1 MKIFVDKELFQWE
14 KNRYILLEVDPAE
27 EQPTFAQ
34 FYNSRMS
41 VSLDNPVVDGKVK
54 IPPQLLE
61 QDIAIM
67 VIVCSGSYE
76 NAHVISRKEFKIIK
90 RARPGNGF
98 GSSGGAD
105 EPDIPD
111 TPDTP
116 DVPGGDEP
124 STDKDIIY
132 DGGEEA

>member
-14 KNRYILLEVDPAE
+14 KNRYILLEAEPAE

-41 VSLDNPVVDGKVK
+41 VSLDNPVVNGRVK

-61 QDIAIM
+61 QDIPIM

-76 NAHVISRKEFKIIK
+76 NAHAISRKEFKVIK
-90 RARPGNGF
+90 RARLGNGF
-98 GSSGGAD
+98 NGSGGSEEPD
-105 EPDIPD
+105 IPDIPD
-111 TPDTP
+111 TPD
-116 DVPGGDEP
+116 
-124 STDKDIIY
+124 TDKDIIY
-132 DGGEEA
+132 DGGEET

>member
-14 KNRYILLEVDPAE
+14 KNRYILLEAEEPAE

-41 VSLDNPVVDGKVK
+41 VSLDNPVINGRVK

-61 QDIAIM
+61 QDIPIM

-76 NAHVISRKEFKIIK
+76 NAHAISRKEFKVIR
-90 RARPGNGF
+90 RARLGNGF
-98 GSSGGAD
+98 NGSGGSE
-105 EPDIPD
+105 EPDIPDVPD

-116 DVPGGDEP
+116 D
-124 STDKDIIY
+124 TDKDIIY
-132 DGGEEA
+132 DGGEET

>member
-14 KNRYILLEVDPAE
+14 KNRYILLEAEPAE

-41 VSLDNPVVDGKVK
+41 VSLDNPVVNGKVK

-61 QDIAIM
+61 QDIPIM

-76 NAHVISRKEFKIIK
+76 NAHAISRKEFKIIR
-90 RARPGNGF
+90 RARLGNGF
-98 GSSGGAD
+98 NGSGGPE
-105 EPDIPD
+105 EPDIPDVPD

-116 DVPGGDEP
+116 D
-124 STDKDIIY
+124 TDKDIIY
-132 DGGEEA
+132 DGGEET